1 MKYETLLRVLDEI
14 CQEAPVQ
21 FKSYHVK
28 PSDTEKVCQ
37 ARAKAFIHL
46 YLKVKCGI
54 SQFNDRHDLICDGS
68 YDGGLD
74 AYYIDTEKKRL
85 YLIQSKFRMTE
96 KNFEE
101 KSITADDLVRMDV
114 KRIMNGEHADSN
126 GKKFSSKI
134 KSFQKKWAAIRDQAK
149 YEYIVLLLGN
159 LKKYN
164 DAQIKRLV
172 ENSTYEVFDYERIYR
187 ELLFPLCSG
196 TYYDPQEV
204 VIKIDLGDKTKPILE
219 QMVATKYGEYDIA
232 MLYVPVSEIGR
243 IVAKYQNAIL
253 EYNPRNFL
261 ELSKNKVNQKI
272 YKSAVAGT
280 GNEFALLNNGIT
292 MIAHSFV
299 STRGTGVKGVGQIIL
314 DRPGIINGGQTA
326 HTLSRVYE
334 SEQPQSLEG
343 KEVLLKVVVVP
354 DHNLLTNRQFIEEI
368 SNATNEQTKVSE
380 ADRRSNH
387 PVQVKLQ
394 QKLFQKY
401 GLFYERKRGEFHTGH
416 AAGYINREN
425 VIERVP
431 LAKAFLALK
440 GDPAGARRYGED
452 TLFTEDRFRKTFGEG
467 TNYRTML
474 FAYLVLRHLRK
485 ISRSRQFGEWDRHS
499 LRYGKMAII
508 DAVGLRR
515 FDIKPNLSEMQLE
528 VTKKLKELEPKWR
541 RFEAWMKKRRAN
553 KDYVED
559 GAFNFDNYY
568 KGKTINDDVRKYFSK
583 RLVQTC
589 DNRFY

>member
-1 MKYETLLRVLDEI
+1 MKYETLLRVLDGI
-14 CQEAPVQ
+14 CQEAPVE
-21 FKSYHVK
+21 FKSYHPK

-46 YLKVKCGI
+46 YLKVKFGI
-54 SQFNDRHDLICDGS
+54 STFKERHDLVCDGS

-101 KSITADDLVRMDV
+101 KSITADDLVRMDI
-114 KRIMNGEHADSN
+114 KRILDGEDTDSN
-126 GKKFSSKI
+126 GKKFHSKI
-134 KSFQKKWAAIRDQAK
+134 KTFQNKWASIRDQAK
-149 YEYIVLLLGN
+149 YEYVVLFLGN
-159 LKKYN
+159 LRKYS
-164 DAQIKRLV
+164 DAQVKRLI
-172 ENSTYEVFDYERIYR
+172 ENSKYEVFDYERTYK
-187 ELLFPLCSG
+187 ELLFALCSG
-196 TYYDPQEV
+196 TYYNPQEV
-204 VIKIDLGDKTKPILE
+204 EIKINLADKTKPILE
-219 QMVATKYGEYDIA
+219 QTVITKYGEYDIA

-243 IVAKYQNAIL
+243 VVAKYQNAIL

-261 ELSKNKVNQKI
+261 ELSKNTVNQKI
-272 YKSAVAGT
+272 YKSAIACT

-292 MIAHSFV
+292 MISHSFE
-299 STRGTGVKGVGQIIL
+299 STKRTGVKGVGQIIL
-314 DRPGIINGGQTA
+314 DRPQIINGGQTA

-334 SEQPQSLEG
+334 SEQPKSLEG
-343 KEVLLKVVVVP
+343 KEVLLKVVVVS
-354 DHNLLTNRQFIEEI
+354 DHNLLANRQFIEEI

-416 AAGYINREN
+416 AEGYINREN
-425 VIERVP
+425 VIERVS

-440 GDPAGARRYGED
+440 GNPTEARRYGAD
-452 TLFTEDRFRKTFGEG
+452 TLFTEDRFKKTFGEG
-467 TNYRTML
+467 KNYSTML

-485 ISRSRQFGEWDRHS
+485 LSRTRRFGMWERHS

-508 DAVGLRR
+508 AAVGKKG
-515 FDIKPNLSEMQLE
+515 FSKKSTLSEMEAE
-528 VTKKLKELEPKWR
+528 VSKKLKKLEPKWR
-541 RFEAWMKKRRAN
+541 RFEAWMKKRRVN

-568 KGKTINDDVRKYFSK
+568 KGKTINEDVRKYFAK
-583 RLVQTC
+583 R
-589 DNRFY
+589 